1 MSKLVKN
8 DVLNGLNLEKLET
21 YFFET
26 IDSTNEFAKKTSL
39 KKPFLIALAEQQTA
53 GNGRHGKTWHSP
65 ESGNIYLSIKYEAVS
80 VSPALSLVIGLLI
93 TEALDEASKQ
103 KIKAQLK
110 WPNDVLLKNKKICGI
125 LIESEIEK
133 NNIGCTIGIGI
144 NYSITKKE
152 SWWGDLGDLA
162 DTIPREKL
170 INIIIKK
177 VIAYKENGYL
187 DWQQAWEKKCMHQN
201 EEINILNNS
210 QKKIKGVFRGIDN
223 EGKMLLETSNGT
235 QTISSGE
242 CSITGLY

>member
-1 MSKLVKN
+1 LSKLVKN
-8 DVLNGLNLEKLET
+8 DVLNGLNLEELET

-53 GNGRHGKTWHSP
+53 GKGRHGKTWHSP

-187 DWQQAWEKKCMHQN
+187 DWQQAWEKKMHAP
-201 EEINILNNS
+201 
-210 QKKIKGVFRGIDN
+210 K
-223 EGKMLLETSNGT
+223 
-235 QTISSGE
+235 
-242 CSITGLY
+242 